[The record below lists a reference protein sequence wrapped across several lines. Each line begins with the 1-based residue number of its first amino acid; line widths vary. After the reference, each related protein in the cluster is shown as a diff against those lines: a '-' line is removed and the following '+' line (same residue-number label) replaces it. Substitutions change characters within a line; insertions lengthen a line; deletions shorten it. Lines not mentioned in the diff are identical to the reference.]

1 MKNHRHSIIVFILT
15 CSYALSSAWFG
26 VNLYDEGIIVTGGM
40 RVLHGEMPHRDF
52 ASLYPYASYYIS
64 AAIQFIFGTGLLSFR
79 LFAALIFAGICT
91 LSYLFSIRMGLS
103 TFYGT
108 LSSLTICITCG
119 VAPVSLRAV
128 FIALFCTLLS
138 LYLLTGNQR
147 HKTLI
152 SLLLLFFASTIR
164 WDIALYGSIAWS
176 VYNATDYGF
185 QWRKFLLYIFTIS
198 FAVLLFPLFTL
209 WAFGGETALIQ
220 AIEQTIIFPVVE
232 FPSVRGLSL
241 PLFFPRWD
249 GESRADVL
257 LASFALWGMI
267 IFMIV
272 TLMQLFTKKIRL
284 DLPNNRLMLILVV
297 FMIGLMNQARVRSD
311 FEHCIPALFPF
322 IILLFYSAAH
332 QQIHKK
338 YIVVMT
344 VFFIALPGA
353 LKGKQWIQSYS
364 YEPFTATWGR
374 GIYSENAAHYDSL
387 VTSIH
392 NMTSPEDHILIC
404 PEQGQTNQ
412 SSDLLLYYAAGRL
425 PVSYFY
431 EFHPGITDREDIQ
444 QHIINDCIRNK
455 CRLIVRQQIKSN
467 QSAKEDNARISD
479 KLDIFIAKH
488 YCTVRTIDGYNV
500 MMPITR

>member
-1 MKNHRHSIIVFILT
+1 MKNHRHSIIVFFLT
-15 CSYALSSAWFG
+15 CGYALSSAWLG

-64 AAIQFIFGTGLLSFR
+64 AAIQFTFGNGLLPFR
-79 LFAALIFAGICT
+79 LCAAVIFAGICT

-108 LSSLTICITCG
+108 LSSLTICIICG

-164 WDIALYGSIAWS
+164 WDIALYGSLAWS

-185 QWRKFLLYIFTIS
+185 QWRKLLLYIFTIC
-198 FAVLLFPLFTL
+198 FTVLLFPLFTL

-220 AIEQTIIFPVVE
+220 AVEQTIIFPVVE

-241 PLFFPRWD
+241 PLFFPRWN

-267 IFMIV
+267 IFVIV
-272 TLMQLFTKKIRL
+272 SLMQLFTKKIRL

-322 IILLFYSAAH
+322 IILLFYSIS
-332 QQIHKK
+332 QQHIRKK
-338 YIVVMT
+338 YIVIMT
-344 VFFIALPGA
+344 VFLIGLPSA
-353 LKGKQWIQSYS
+353 LKGKQWVQMFSYS
-364 YEPFTATWGR
+364 AFTSQWGH
-374 GIYSENAAHYDSL
+374 GIYGEHSSSYDS
-387 VTSIH
+387 VVYYVQS
-392 NMTSPEDHILIC
+392 MTRPDDRILIC
-404 PEQGQTNQ
+404 PDQSQTDQ
-412 SSDLLLYYAAGRL
+412 SSDVFLYYATQRI
-425 PVSYFY
+425 PVSYFH
-431 EFHPGITDREDIQ
+431 EFHPGITNKNDVQRQIM
-444 QHIINDCIRNK
+444 NDCMRNN
-455 CRLIVRQQIKSN
+455 CRFILRQHLTTHSSPRKRESP
-467 QSAKEDNARISD
+467 ASD
-479 KLDIFIAKH
+479 ILDTFINNN
-488 YCTVRTIDGYNV
+488 YYTVRTIHDYNI
-500 MMPITR
+500 MIPISR